1 MDSSSSFSARLELL
15 LGALLL
21 LLEGRE
27 LVGGNNG
34 LPREANFLDFS
45 PVNRQSSR
53 SNSSPNEGIGIRE
66 VLLTNGCPG
75 GESKCIVRVEECRGP
90 IDCGWNRPIS
100 ENISTAKLSC
110 IYIPPVKRFKYI
122 WKLLV
127 PGQQA
132 LILPNDSAIFEVH
145 RENHPVAFQCDTSEK
160 NEVIATVKYTVYTTG
175 ELQTR
180 KISRPNTDIILVF
193 VLITGVIICI
203 GVIFAL
209 VFIVIHWGAVKTLW
223 GTKDSLSEIRSEESS
238 VKLQESTCLETLPT
252 DTFATEEDIL
262 AEWNE

>member
-1 MDSSSSFSARLELL
+1 MDSSCSFSAWLELL

-34 LPREANFLDFS
+34 TEPKT
-45 PVNRQSSR
+45 PVLVVL
-53 SNSSPNEGIGIRE
+53 EGGEKLQLGLGVGGSIGIRE
-66 VLLTNGCPG
+66 VLLTSGCPG

-90 IDCGWNRPIS
+90 VDCGWNRPMS
-100 ENISTAKLSC
+100 ENSSTAKLSC
-110 IYIPPVKRFKYI
+110 IYIPPVKRFKYT
-122 WKLLV
+122 WKMLV

-132 LILPNDSAIFEVH
+132 LILPNDSAIFEAH
-145 RENHPVAFQCDTSEK
+145 RETHPVAFQCDTSEK
-160 NEVIATVKYTVYTTG
+160 NEIIATVKYTVYTTG
-175 ELQTR
+175 EVQTR

-223 GTKDSLSEIRSEESS
+223 GTKDSLSEVRSEESS
-238 VKLQESTCLETLPT
+238 AKCQESTCPETLPT

>member
-53 SNSSPNEGIGIRE
+53 SNSSPNEDEKYTVVKKVEYGMCTVTCGIGIRE

-175 ELQTR
+175 G
-180 KISRPNTDIILVF
+180 
-193 VLITGVIICI
+193 VL
-203 GVIFAL
+203 
-209 VFIVIHWGAVKTLW
+209 
-223 GTKDSLSEIRSEESS
+223 
-238 VKLQESTCLETLPT
+238 
-252 DTFATEEDIL
+252 
-262 AEWNE
+262 